1 MKEKILKAL
10 RGSRGFISGQQ
21 LCEMLGV
28 SRTAVWKHIRQ
39 LQSEGYEIEA
49 VTNRGYRLVGSPDIL
64 ASREVESYLTSQ
76 WIGRPILYF
85 SSTDST
91 NLAAKRLGEDGEKEG
106 ALVIADEQT
115 AGRGRSGRRWETP
128 AGANIAMTLLLR
140 PKIAADRIS
149 MITLVMG
156 MAVAQAVRSL
166 YDLPA
171 MIKWPNDIVI
181 GSRKLCGILTEMSAE
196 LTGSGSAQPKVNYIV
211 IGTGINAN
219 QREFPEELREKATSL
234 IMELGHPVDRA
245 KLIAQVM
252 QLFEEY
258 YSLFAGTQDMTPLR
272 DSYNAMLVNT
282 GREIRV
288 LEPGK
293 EYEGTAEGINDRG
306 ELMVRLPDG
315 QLRAVYAGEVS
326 VRGIYGEYV

>member
-106 ALVIADEQT
+106 AMVIADEQT
-115 AGRGRSGRRWETP
+115 AGRGR
-128 AGANIAMTLLLR
+128 
-140 PKIAADRIS
+140 
-149 MITLVMG
+149 
-156 MAVAQAVRSL
+156 
-166 YDLPA
+166 
-171 MIKWPNDIVI
+171 
-181 GSRKLCGILTEMSAE
+181 
-196 LTGSGSAQPKVNYIV
+196 
-211 IGTGINAN
+211 
-219 QREFPEELREKATSL
+219 
-234 IMELGHPVDRA
+234 
-245 KLIAQVM
+245 
-252 QLFEEY
+252 
-258 YSLFAGTQDMTPLR
+258 
-272 DSYNAMLVNT
+272 
-282 GREIRV
+282 
-288 LEPGK
+288 EPFC
-293 EYEGTAEGINDRG
+293 
-306 ELMVRLPDG
+306 L
-315 QLRAVYAGEVS
+315 
-326 VRGIYGEYV
+326 